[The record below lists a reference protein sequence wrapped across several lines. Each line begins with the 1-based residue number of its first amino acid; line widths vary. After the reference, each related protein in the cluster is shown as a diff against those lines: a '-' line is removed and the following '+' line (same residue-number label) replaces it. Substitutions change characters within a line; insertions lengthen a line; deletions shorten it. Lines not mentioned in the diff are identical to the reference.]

1 MDKVATYVR
10 VSNHKNNE
18 FSKQSQIEKLKAYC
32 DEAGY
37 TIKDSVVVIGDR
49 ELGYIKLQELLN
61 SAKDS
66 GIEKIVM
73 ASINRIVGTRK
84 ELDKLAKLFENCDIP
99 IETPD
104 GTYKNGKF
112 IPNFLAEE
120 DEQTNNNEIIDR
132 ETWEKV
138 QAKLGEASNES
149 QDEGFTQ
156 TLL

>member
-18 FSKQSQIEKLKAYC
+18 FSKQSQIEKVKAYC

-84 ELDKLAKLFENCDIP
+84 ELDELAKLFEKCDIP

-112 IPNFLAEE
+112 IPNFLAEA
-120 DEQTNNNEIIDR
+120 DEQTNDNEIIDR

-138 QAKLGEASNES
+138 QAKLDESLAES